1 MEKLKKLFSGESSEE
16 EETKKYVEQLR
27 ELLTHDCNRG
37 KKEGCHELGEFYQVV
52 EQNVE
57 EAKNI
62 FKTNCEERNHAHS
75 CFSLGYLFFTAK
87 EKDIVK
93 ALKYFERGCN
103 GDSIGSCNNAG
114 MIYQSGHEKSNIK
127 MDMDK
132 AIGNFDKA
140 CTGGHRLG
148 CFNLSCI
155 YLTGKNGAKK
165 DLPRAFELS
174 LKACELGHPWACA
187 NVSRMYKMG
196 DGVEKDL
203 EKSSEFRK
211 RAQEL
216 KDNSRA

>member
-1 MEKLKKLFSGESSEE
+1 
-16 EETKKYVEQLR
+16 
-27 ELLTHDCNRG
+27 
-37 KKEGCHELGEFYQVV
+37 
-52 EQNVE
+52 
-57 EAKNI
+57 
-62 FKTNCEERNHAHS
+62 
-75 CFSLGYLFFTAK
+75 
-87 EKDIVK
+87 
-93 ALKYFERGCN
+93 
-103 GDSIGSCNNAG
+103 

-132 AIGNFDKA
+132 AIGYFDKA

-155 YLTGKNGAKK
+155 YLTGKNGAGK
-165 DLPRAFELS
+165 DLPKAFELS

-196 DGVEKDL
+196 DGVEKDI

-211 RAQEL
+211 KAQEL